1 MTQAGGTGRDPGLAA
16 EPAATVK
23 SFGLR
28 DSTDRGSAMRAIQGW
43 AGLMAIV
50 YATLAQG
57 ASPAPAA
64 KPDLERGKQ
73 IASTVC
79 VACHGADGNSPV
91 PANPILAGQHADYLA
106 AQLAA
111 YKSGARA
118 NPIMA
123 GMSAALTPE
132 DMRNVAAYFSQQ
144 VPKPS
149 AAKDKT
155 LATRGQQI
163 WRGGIRQGN
172 VPACAGCHGAAGAG
186 IPTQYPRLAGQYAD
200 LTLAWLKAFASGGR
214 ANAVMAPIAAKMSE
228 ADMKAVAEYA
238 AGLR

>member
-1 MTQAGGTGRDPGLAA
+1 MTL
-16 EPAATVK
+16 
-23 SFGLR
+23 
-28 DSTDRGSAMRAIQGW
+28 
-43 AGLMAIV
+43 V

-57 ASPAPAA
+57 AAPAPAP

-73 IASTVC
+73 VAATIC
-79 VACHGADGNSPV
+79 VACHGPDGNSPTPV
-91 PANPILAGQHADYLA
+91 NPILAGQHADYIA
-106 AQLAA
+106 SQLAA
-111 YKSGARA
+111 FKSGARA

-132 DMRNVAAYFSQQ
+132 DMRNVGAWFALQ

-149 AAKDKT
+149 AAKDKA
-155 LATRGQQI
+155 LSTRGQQI
-163 WRGGIRQGN
+163 WRGGIKQGN

-186 IPTQYPRLAGQYAD
+186 IPSQYPRLAGQYSE

-214 ANAVMAPIAAKMSE
+214 ANPVMAGVASRMSE
-228 ADMKAVAEYA
+228 ADMKAVAEYI